1 MSTNLQRETGSADQT
16 DSARRRPLD
25 VNRLIAQS
33 FRIYWRRWRLHLAA
47 AVIAQL
53 PGLVPTLVLISLLL
67 DSTLGLLQT
76 RSAEALTPALGL
88 SVAVLL
94 LRAYGTALRLFWRL
108 AGAMLL
114 AGLLVVLGLAA
125 IAAFLALFYLGF
137 LVILQIDLAGDPR
150 FYWFMLALTGL
161 ASIVAC
167 AVLTDALVKW
177 AVFVQA
183 VIVEG
188 RGPAEALYRSAEL
201 VRGNWWR
208 TAGAMALLLLV
219 PLLLM
224 SILSSLS
231 YGLLAPLVTRGMLP
245 ERLVN
250 SIGIAVAQ
258 VVFSPVPAIGVTVL
272 FYHLRDGASIWSR
285 IDARLRGGA

>member
-1 MSTNLQRETGSADQT
+1 
-16 DSARRRPLD
+16 
-25 VNRLIAQS
+25 
-33 FRIYWRRWRLHLAA
+33 
-47 AVIAQL
+47 
-53 PGLVPTLVLISLLL
+53 
-67 DSTLGLLQT
+67 
-76 RSAEALTPALGL
+76 
-88 SVAVLL
+88 
-94 LRAYGTALRLFWRL
+94 
-108 AGAMLL
+108 MLL

-250 SIGIAVAQ
+250 SMGIAVAQ